1 MRIGQIR
8 WHNQTT
14 AAIFDDSSY
23 VRPVPDYT
31 VYDLIRLSE
40 LEKAPL
46 TEVITRLVS
55 THEEPADPL
64 LPIHPREVWA
74 CGCTYQISAAFRDA
88 EHGTR
93 EGFYAHVYKTARP
106 EIFYKGSARFCVGT
120 NQTIGI
126 RPDSKFTAP
135 EPELALVLGSNG
147 AIVGYTIANDVS
159 AWDIERE
166 NPLYLPQSKV
176 YAACCAIG
184 PVIVTADEIAD
195 PYNLTIEMTVRRGN
209 EVTFSGRVSTS
220 ELNRKFE
227 QLLEY
232 LLRANP
238 VPSGS
243 VLLTG
248 TGLIVKEN
256 AALEPGDTVTI
267 SIPGIGV
274 LANTA
279 GLVG

>member
-1 MRIGQIR
+1 MKIGQIR
-8 WHNQTT
+8 WDNQTT
-14 AAIFDDSSY
+14 AAIFDESSY
-23 VRPVPDYT
+23 VRPIPDYT

-40 LEKAPL
+40 LEKASL
-46 TEVITRLVS
+46 AEVANRLVS
-55 THEEPADPL
+55 KHQEPADPL

-74 CGCTYQISAAFRDA
+74 CGCTYRVSAAFRDA

-93 EGFYAHVYKTARP
+93 EGFYAHVHNSPRP
-106 EIFYKGSARFCVGT
+106 EIFYKGYARFCVGT
-120 NQTIGI
+120 NEAIGI

-135 EPELALVLGSNG
+135 EPELALVLGTDG
-147 AIVGYTIANDVS
+147 AIVGYTLANDVS

-176 YAACCAIG
+176 YTACCALG
-184 PVIVTADEIAD
+184 PVIITPDEIGN
-195 PYNLTIEMTVRRGN
+195 PYNLSLSMTVRRGHDVIF
-209 EVTFSGRVSTS
+209 EGSVSTA

-227 QLLEY
+227 HLLEY

-238 VPSGS
+238 VPAGS

-256 AALEPGDTVTI
+256 AALAPGDTVTI
-267 SIPGIGV
+267 SVPEIGV
-274 LANTA
+274 LVNTA
-279 GLVG
+279 QAVG

>member
-8 WHNQTT
+8 WNNQTT
-14 AAIFDDSSY
+14 AAVFDDSSF

-31 VYDLIRLSE
+31 VYDLIRLAE
-40 LEKAPL
+40 LEKNSL
-46 TEVITRLVS
+46 TDVVHRLVS
-55 THEEPADPL
+55 THEEPADAL
-64 LPIHPREVWA
+64 LPIHPKEVWA
-74 CGCTYQISAAFRDA
+74 CGCTYKISAAFRDA

-93 EGFYAHVYKTARP
+93 EGFYAHVFNTERP

-120 NQTIGI
+120 NQAIGI

-176 YAACCAIG
+176 YTACCALG
-184 PVIVTADEIAD
+184 PVIVTPDEISD
-195 PYNLTIEMTVRRGN
+195 PYQLTIEMTVNRGDQ
-209 EVTFSGRVSTS
+209 VTFSGKVSTS

-227 QLLEY
+227 QLLSY

-238 VPSGS
+238 VPAGS
-243 VLLTG
+243 ILLTG
-248 TGLIVKEN
+248 TGLIVQEK
-256 AALEPGDTVTI
+256 AALAPGDTVTI

-279 GLVG
+279 AMVG